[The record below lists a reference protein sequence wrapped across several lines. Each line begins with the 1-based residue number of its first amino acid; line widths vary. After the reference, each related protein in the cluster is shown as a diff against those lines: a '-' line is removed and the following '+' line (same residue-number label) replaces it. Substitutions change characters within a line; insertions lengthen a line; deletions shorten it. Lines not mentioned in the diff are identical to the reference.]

1 MAVIDNVDKVFADQQ
16 RLLDHL
22 TLVFEQ
28 FVADA
33 PTSDYQKGYRAA
45 YHDLAEIVLFNKD
58 KTHGNV
64 SS

>member
-1 MAVIDNVDKVFADQQ
+1 MPAIDRVLEDQQ
-16 RLLDHL
+16 RLLAHL

-33 PTSDYQKGYRAA
+33 PTSDYQRGYRAA
-45 YHDLAEIVLFNKD
+45 YHDLAEIVLLNKD